1 MSAILNPIKLISLA
15 LILLLAGCAGAPV
28 QEMSD
33 ARQAV
38 EAALQVGAG
47 SRAPAE
53 MKAAEA
59 LLQQAEKS
67 LAERQFRQAREQAQK
82 ARDQA
87 LIAQKKALNQ

>member
-1 MSAILNPIKLISLA
+1 MNVTLNPIKLAFLG
-15 LILLLAGCAGAPV
+15 LILLLASCAVAPV

-47 SRAPAE
+47 SLAPAE
-53 MKAAEA
+53 MKSAEA

-67 LAERQFRQAREQAQK
+67 LAQRQYRQAREQAGA

-87 LIAQKKALNQ
+87 LIAQKKALSQ